1 MKPFNVLI
9 KDVITMSTVPPLHAS
24 PRQNK
29 IKNDSVNEGAA
40 CCLVCGGVMT
50 IIGLLACTVTWLV
63 YSIIGLSKVSDSTI
77 RDNYNGSLLWR
88 YVLVMTIFVCL
99 QLTQAQKSGSN
110 SKDNDLASKM
120 CSLLIN
126 LLLILGLASW
136 GTYEIW
142 GRSYDESLTNYLIYE
157 CAHAMVIY
165 QWTLSG
171 LIIGIMIAFQ
181 IGFCLKSN
189 KPSNKSLSVN
199 TQSKSNVKDPTDE
212 IV

>member
-1 MKPFNVLI
+1 
-9 KDVITMSTVPPLHAS
+9 
-24 PRQNK
+24 
-29 IKNDSVNEGAA
+29 
-40 CCLVCGGVMT
+40 
-50 IIGLLACTVTWLV
+50 
-63 YSIIGLSKVSDSTI
+63 
-77 RDNYNGSLLWR
+77 
-88 YVLVMTIFVCL
+88 
-99 QLTQAQKSGSN
+99 
-110 SKDNDLASKM
+110 M

-189 KPSNKSLSVN
+189 KPSLSVN